1 MAVKSAKQK
10 GYSAP
15 IIFARK
21 VQEKIP
27 CPPNSAPQKASK
39 RSNPPPRNPV
49 MAHA

>member
-21 VQEKIP
+21 VQEKIHARQTQHP
-27 CPPNSAPQKASK
+27 KKPRKEATRPQET
-39 RSNPPPRNPV
+39 P
-49 MAHA
+49 